1 MQRLW
6 RPALPGGIHVCG
18 CGHSG
23 TSILTRLIGAHP
35 RIHAIPGESGVAK
48 KESYRRY
55 RQALEGFWADTSAAG
70 AASWVEKTPKHVRH
84 LAFILNAAPSS
95 RIVLICRDPRDC
107 VASLKR
113 RYGRFGK
120 ALRRWRHDNGRV
132 LRWRTHPQV
141 SLLRYEDLVRD
152 PQATLEELM
161 PRLGLAFDPSQLQ
174 YHRQEV
180 SWYGGHRGGGGGS
193 LGADGGATQ
202 REPTQGQPSEH
213 RQLRNQQIN
222 QPLFNASGR
231 FADQLTP
238 VEIALVHRRCTRLA
252 RRLGYSLV

>member
-6 RPALPGGIHVCG
+6 RPALSGGIHVCG

-23 TSILTRLIGAHP
+23 TSILTRVIGAHP
-35 RIHAIPGESGVAK
+35 RIYAIPGESGVAK
-48 KESYRRY
+48 KESYSRY
-55 RQALEGFWADTSAAG
+55 RRALEGFWADTATAA
-70 AASWVEKTPKHVRH
+70 ADIWVEKTPKHVRH
-84 LAFILNAAPSS
+84 LAFILKTAPSS

-132 LRWRTHPQV
+132 QRWRTHPRV
-141 SLLRYEDLVRD
+141 SLLRYEDLVQD
-152 PQATLEELM
+152 PEAALEALM
-161 PRLGLAFDPSQLQ
+161 PRLGLAFDPAQLQ
-174 YHRQEV
+174 YHQQEV
-180 SWYGGHRGGGGGS
+180 SWYSGEGGGPTGQ
-193 LGADGGATQ
+193 GADADISNGNA
-202 REPTQGQPSEH
+202 SEH

-222 QPLFNASGR
+222 QPLFNASGC
-231 FADQLTP
+231 FDDQLSP
-238 VEIALVHRRCTRLA
+238 AEIALVHRRCSRLA

>member
-1 MQRLW
+1 
-6 RPALPGGIHVCG
+6 VCG

-48 KESYRRY
+48 KQSYRRY
-55 RQALEGFWADTSAAG
+55 RQALEGFWADTAA
-70 AASWVEKTPKHVRH
+70 AAADIWVEKTPKHVRH

-95 RIVLICRDPRDC
+95 RIVLISRDPRDC

-132 LRWRTHPQV
+132 QRWRAHPQV
-141 SLLRYEDLVRD
+141 SLLRYEDLVQD

-174 YHRQEV
+174 YHQQQV
-180 SWYGGHRGGGGGS
+180 SWYSGEGRRPRRPGS
-193 LGADGGATQ
+193 WCWCWCNRQ
-202 REPTQGQPSEH
+202 PTERAPPAAQP
-213 RQLRNQQIN
+213 
-222 QPLFNASGR
+222 
-231 FADQLTP
+231 ADQP
-238 VEIALVHRRCTRLA
+238 ALVQCQR
-252 RRLGYSLV
+252 SLQRPAQPGGDRADPPALRPPG

>member
-35 RIHAIPGESGVAK
+35 RIHPIPGESGVAK

-55 RQALEGFWADTSAAG
+55 RQALEGFWADTAAT
-70 AASWVEKTPKHVRH
+70 ATDIWVEKTPKHVRH

-95 RIVLICRDPRDC
+95 RIVLISRDPRDC

-132 LRWRTHPQV
+132 QRWRTHPQV
-141 SLLRYEDLVRD
+141 SLLRYEDLVQN
-152 PQATLEELM
+152 PQTTLQALM
-161 PRLGLAFDPSQLQ
+161 PRLGLAFDPAQLQ
-174 YHRQEV
+174 YHQQEV
-180 SWYGGHRGGGGGS
+180 SWYSGEGS
-193 LGADGGATQ
+193 GATSQ
-202 REPTQGQPSEH
+202 DADAGVSNGNASEH

-231 FADQLTP
+231 FGDQLSP
-238 VEIALVHRRCTRLA
+238 AEIALVHRRCSRLA

>member
-48 KESYRRY
+48 KQSYRRY
-55 RQALEGFWADTSAAG
+55 RQALEGFWADTAA
-70 AASWVEKTPKHVRH
+70 AAADIWVEKTPKHVRH

-95 RIVLICRDPRDC
+95 RIVLISRDPRDC

-132 LRWRTHPQV
+132 LRWRAHPQV
-141 SLLRYEDLVRD
+141 SLLRYEDLVQD

-161 PRLGLAFDPSQLQ
+161 PRLGMAFDPSQLQ
-174 YHRQEV
+174 YHQQQV
-180 SWYGGHRGGGGGS
+180 SWYSGEGDGHGD
-193 LGADGGATQ
+193 LAAGAGATDS
-202 REPTQGQPSEH
+202 QPSEH

-231 FADQLTP
+231 FNDLLSPA
-238 VEIALVHRRCTRLA
+238 EIGRIHRHCGRLA